1 MTTITREDL
10 RKMNIESVV
19 RKNEEQIIY
28 YVDYIKKKIIT
39 NNENGDIYY
48 CFNINVSSNNKV
60 CEELIKEIIARL
72 QNIFVDMEIKFH
84 KGDGVSDTHVSFDW
98 SQTPSAL

>member
-1 MTTITREDL
+1 MSTITREDL
-10 RKMNIESVV
+10 RKMNIESIV

-39 NNENGDIYY
+39 NNENGETKYY
-48 CFNINVSSNNKV
+48 CNFNDKIKNENDD
-60 CEELIKEIIARL
+60 LIKEIIVRL

-84 KGDGVSDTHVSFDW
+84 KANGVSDTHIYFDW

>member
-10 RKMNIESVV
+10 RKMKIESVV

-60 CEELIKEIIARL
+60 CEELIEEIIARL

-84 KGDGVSDTHVSFDW
+84 KANGVSDTHVSFDW
-98 SQTPSAL
+98 SGG